1 MIFLNSLQFSGKKR
15 GKRGGILV
23 LAGCIVLVLLG
34 AVLLFG
40 GIALLAYNM
49 GTDADG
55 YSQSSIYEVRS
66 STYAF
71 ALWVGSSRFPSYLTW
86 MSPKDIGQA
95 MWTVT
100 SVESYKDLFVG
111 WAEASDGENYLRDV
125 MFETPP
131 IWHWYVEAYYAG
143 IEIPDSLNQNYGGEP
158 TNPPSEE
165 TFWIE
170 SVQSTKATK
179 ITWDAFWEPLDNR
192 KILIIM
198 NSDGT
203 TNVNADIQLG
213 FKVPIFGWLP
223 FVFIPLGVLLCLVGV
238 YVVRRK
244 NLLKLLKRNK
254 NENVPKS

>member
-1 MIFLNSLQFSGKKR
+1 MNSLQPKDKTREKR
-15 GKRGGILV
+15 TKILV
-23 LAGCIVLVLLG
+23 LTGFILLVLFG
-34 AVLLFG
+34 TVLLFG
-40 GIALLAYNM
+40 GVSLLAYNM

-55 YSQSSIYEVRS
+55 YSQSNVYEVRG

-95 MWTVT
+95 MCTVT
-100 SVESYKDLFVG
+100 SVDSSKELFVG
-111 WAEASDGENYLRDV
+111 WAEASDAENYLSGV

-131 IWHWYVEAYYAG
+131 IWHWYVEAYYAQ
-143 IEIPDSLNQNYGGEP
+143 IEIPTSLNHNQGGEP
-158 TNPPSEE
+158 IRSPSEE
-165 TFWIE
+165 TFWIDY
-170 SVQSTKATK
+170 VQSTNATK
-179 ITWDAFWEPLDNR
+179 ITWDAFWEPLENR

-213 FKVPIFGWLP
+213 FKVPIFSWLT
-223 FVFIPLGVLLCLVGV
+223 FVFIPLGILLFLVGI
-238 YVVRRK
+238 YVIRRK

-254 NENVPKS
+254 KEKQ